1 MNKQVRFIAR
11 NSWLWNRCLSRN
23 ERSRVKR
30 ERERGGEREINREK
44 TAKTGRENERNG
56 ITEGEGEIEGRRKN
70 IGGEE
75 SIIVCLLVLIIEV
88 GATPRSCFIRFEL
101 RHALPLTIARRT
113 LVSTWCLHP
122 TILFVSS
129 SDFKT
134 KARDFHAC
142 LSSRVQRCAH
152 LSFG

>member
-1 MNKQVRFIAR
+1 MVLQ
-11 NSWLWNRCLSRN
+11 S
-23 ERSRVKR
+23 
-30 ERERGGEREINREK
+30 
-44 TAKTGRENERNG
+44 
-56 ITEGEGEIEGRRKN
+56 EGEIEGRRKN

-88 GATPRSCFIRFEL
+88 GASATPRSFIRFEL

-129 SDFKT
+129 SDFKM
-134 KARDFHAC
+134 KACDFHTC
-142 LSSRVQRCAH
+142 LSSRVQRCAFIFRLISFENSLITF
-152 LSFG
+152 LSPLTEVLKFFEIIWSWFVFFCIGLIFYNYIVRWYLIFKIA

>member
-1 MNKQVRFIAR
+1 MKSLLV
-11 NSWLWNRCLSRN
+11 
-23 ERSRVKR
+23 EKR
-30 ERERGGEREINREK
+30 EVACKERGGGEREREINREK

-113 LVSTWCLHP
+113 LVST
-122 TILFVSS
+122 
-129 SDFKT
+129 
-134 KARDFHAC
+134 
-142 LSSRVQRCAH
+142 
-152 LSFG
+152 